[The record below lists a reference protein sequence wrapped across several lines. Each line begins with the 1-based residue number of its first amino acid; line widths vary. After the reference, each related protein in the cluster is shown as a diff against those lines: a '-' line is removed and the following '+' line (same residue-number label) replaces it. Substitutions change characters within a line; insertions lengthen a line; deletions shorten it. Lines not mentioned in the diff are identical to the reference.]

1 MGKLSVYNFV
11 SANGCYKGTNEDIS
25 WAHQNA
31 SEEVSDFA
39 SESAQGGAIL
49 LFGRKTYEMMVSY
62 WPTDEAKKNM
72 PEVADG
78 MNKAEKIVFSRTLKE
93 AKWNNTRLIKDNIEE
108 EVKNLKKT
116 SGKSITILGSGSI
129 VNQLAEKGLID
140 EFMIMI
146 HPVAIGNGIPF
157 LKDISKNLELEL
169 TKTKVFKGGP
179 VLLCYKPSFKGH
191 SSKTEQREKNMEGKA
206 HAGKH

>member
-11 SANGCYKGTNEDIS
+11 SVNGYFKGLDEDVS

-31 SEEVSDFA
+31 SKEVSDFA
-39 SESAQGGAIL
+39 AENAQSGAIL

-62 WPTDEAKKNM
+62 WPTDEAKKNA

-78 MNKAEKIVFSRTLKE
+78 MNKAEKIVFSKTLKE
-93 AKWNNTRLIKDNIEE
+93 AKWNNTRIVKGNIEE
-108 EVKNLKKT
+108 EVKKLKET
-116 SGKSITILGSGSI
+116 SGKDITILGSGSI

-146 HPVAIGNGIPF
+146 HPVAIGNGTPF
-157 LKDISKNLELEL
+157 LTDISKNIELEL
-169 TKTKVFKGGP
+169 TKTKSFKGGP
-179 VLLCYKPSFKGH
+179 VLLCYQPCRHKG
-191 SSKTEQREKNMEGKA
+191 SEGKQRDRAMA
-206 HAGKH
+206 HESH